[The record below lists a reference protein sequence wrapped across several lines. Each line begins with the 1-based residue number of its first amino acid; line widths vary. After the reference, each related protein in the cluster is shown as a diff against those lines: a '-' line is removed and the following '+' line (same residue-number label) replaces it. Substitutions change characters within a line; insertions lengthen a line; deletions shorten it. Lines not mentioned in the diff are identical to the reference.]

1 MEPITDSHAENQLV
15 GGRSKTSVTYKG
27 DQHKRVKTER
37 FECEERI
44 YASKDVMGLLTKWF
58 CSSLFFTLVWHP
70 DIWKQYVS
78 VYEKEI
84 E

>member
-44 YASKDVMGLLTKWF
+44 YASKDVMGLLTK
-58 CSSLFFTLVWHP
+58 
-70 DIWKQYVS
+70 
-78 VYEKEI
+78 
-84 E
+84 